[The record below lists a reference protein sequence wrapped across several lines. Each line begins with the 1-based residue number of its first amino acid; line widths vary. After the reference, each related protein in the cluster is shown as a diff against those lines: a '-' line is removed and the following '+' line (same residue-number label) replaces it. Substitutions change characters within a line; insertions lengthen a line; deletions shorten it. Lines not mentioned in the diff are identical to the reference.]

1 MESVSGLRSSRS
13 SLSCAL
19 EVPRTRRPE
28 WPHAFRLGLHQHVPQ
43 RTGALLY
50 GQAQLQATD
59 HKSPDGWILRAT
71 HSCVLCGW
79 DWGRVAPEPARWHVG
94 SVLERPGAWHSWT
107 LQCPAQA
114 HPCLPSPSPRS
125 PGECSALLECRRRG
139 CGGQPGAWHL
149 VIKSLAW
156 TACGL
161 QEGCGF
167 EGATP
172 RGLGQPPTDPTAWAS
187 ASLS

>member
-1 MESVSGLRSSRS
+1 MESASGPRSSRS
-13 SLSCAL
+13 PLGCAP
-19 EVPRTRRPE
+19 EAPRMRTPE
-28 WPHAFRLGLHQHVPQ
+28 WPHALRVRLHQRVP
-43 RTGALLY
+43 RRSGALLD

-71 HSCVLCGW
+71 HSCAHTGPSEGRTGAGW
-79 DWGRVAPEPARWHVG
+79 PVG
-94 SVLERPGAWHSWT
+94 SVLARPGAWHWWT

-125 PGECSALLECRRRG
+125 PGKCSALLECRRRG

-172 RGLGQPPTDPTAWAS
+172 RGLGQPPTDPTAQAS